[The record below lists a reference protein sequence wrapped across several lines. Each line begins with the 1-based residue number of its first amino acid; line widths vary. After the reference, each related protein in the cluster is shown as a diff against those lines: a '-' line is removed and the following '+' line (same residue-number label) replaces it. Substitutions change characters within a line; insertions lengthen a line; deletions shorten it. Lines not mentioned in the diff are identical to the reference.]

1 MRTTCDGTVRL
12 GQVIGLP
19 VVLHG
24 RMIGRV
30 EQTWLTEDGRHL
42 RGLVMRRG
50 LGAARWS
57 PWEDVLA
64 LGEVSVILRR
74 EPGKPPKG
82 GGDGLHAVKDTGG
95 MNLGR
100 VTDVYVSRVTGRV
113 TALEISLGLIEEL
126 TCGRVVARTFAV
138 RPTPAEPGLV
148 LIPCGCAVEYP
159 QGKGVAR

>member
-30 EQTWLTEDGRHL
+30 EQTWLTEDGAASA
-42 RGLVMRRG
+42 GAG
-50 LGAARWS
+50 DAAR
-57 PWEDVLA
+57 PGRGPVEP
-64 LGEVSVILRR
+64 LGGRAGAGRGVGNFAAGA
-74 EPGKPPKG
+74 GKPPKG

-100 VTDVYVSRVTGRV
+100 VTDVYVSRATGRV